1 MADRL
6 MRRLFWRVADQFD
19 YLVTLAR
26 LRVLDALAVPLPETP
41 PISSANVSGR
51 KVLDKPLLLT
61 ETWKMTMK
69 IRFAAVAAFLLAS
82 AFPQLGH
89 AQGYIQIP
97 IPGIP
102 GVGPPPPPPQERGY
116 DRGWREHCEHLR
128 DREHELRDRLA
139 YAPPYSEERERLE
152 HRLREV
158 HYEREQCWRR

>member
-1 MADRL
+1 
-6 MRRLFWRVADQFD
+6 
-19 YLVTLAR
+19 
-26 LRVLDALAVPLPETP
+26 
-41 PISSANVSGR
+41 VSGK
-51 KVLDKPLLLT
+51 KVLDKPLLPT

-82 AFPQLGH
+82 TFPQLGH

>member
-1 MADRL
+1 
-6 MRRLFWRVADQFD
+6 
-19 YLVTLAR
+19 
-26 LRVLDALAVPLPETP
+26 
-41 PISSANVSGR
+41 
-51 KVLDKPLLLT
+51 
-61 ETWKMTMK
+61 MK

-128 DREHELRDRLA
+128 DREHELRNRLA
-139 YAPPYSEERERLE
+139 YAPPIAKSEKDWSIGFAKCITNESSAGAVEN
-152 HRLREV
+152 
-158 HYEREQCWRR
+158 